1 MFAIVRRRCRQHHGW
16 RSELTAVG
24 LVGIDDGG
32 STSFHPRSSTGR
44 RKRCMS
50 TQSSRRTPIGTQPC
64 RNVVCSTF
72 GSGHLLVFYAGL
84 QAWPADGSP
93 EALYIVGYF
102 VVSLVGLAASF
113 TPAQLNEFSKNAHVR
128 EALTDQAAAFIFA
141 PGRGEASAESNCRY
155 LAKVRPLAG
164 TRLS

>member
-1 MFAIVRRRCRQHHGW
+1 MTWIDFFPPALQHRATQEMHVDPEFETYTYRDPTMPKRSPLDLRVRPP
-16 RSELTAVG
+16 
-24 LVGIDDGG
+24 
-32 STSFHPRSSTGR
+32 TSVLCG
-44 RKRCMS
+44 
-50 TQSSRRTPIGTQPC
+50 
-64 RNVVCSTF
+64 
-72 GSGHLLVFYAGL
+72 AE
-84 QAWPADGSP
+84 AWPADGSP

-155 LAKVRPLAG
+155 LAM
-164 TRLS
+164 

>member
-1 MFAIVRRRCRQHHGW
+1 
-16 RSELTAVG
+16 
-24 LVGIDDGG
+24 
-32 STSFHPRSSTGR
+32 
-44 RKRCMS
+44 MS

>member
-1 MFAIVRRRCRQHHGW
+1 MTSSGFCAALVRATLSYLNVATTQEVRVEHGFIE
-16 RSELTAVG
+16 S
-24 LVGIDDGG
+24 
-32 STSFHPRSSTGR
+32 
-44 RKRCMS
+44 
-50 TQSSRRTPIGTQPC
+50 
-64 RNVVCSTF
+64 
-72 GSGHLLVFYAGL
+72 
-84 QAWPADGSP
+84 
-93 EALYIVGYF
+93 ALYIVGYF

-164 TRLS
+164 TG